1 MKKSEIILFVLAAIF
16 AGASVFLFLE
26 NRDLAA
32 EKPTDSQLA
41 QELESVRQANRDLR
55 ADADTAALELS
66 RSREQ
71 RRRLEKECADVGA
84 LASDQQEIIRNAEK
98 QISELEKAM
107 KEKDARIGKDK
118 EAALRD
124 ETLIAE
130 LQKKLAEENR
140 RAEELSGEIVRAEE
154 LSGEIVRLRSTQ
166 SRTEFETAIADMER
180 KLAETSRERDALDKE
195 LARKK
200 AEAETLRERLQDAAA
215 KEQEQTKK
223 IRDLENVI
231 ILLRRKA
238 ANY

>member
-32 EKPTDSQLA
+32 EKPADSQLA
-41 QELESVRQANRDLR
+41 QELEAARQANRDLR

-124 ETLIAE
+124 EALIAE

-140 RAEELSGEIVRAEE
+140 RAEE

>member
-124 ETLIAE
+124 EALIAE

-140 RAEELSGEIVRAEE
+140 RAEELSGEIVR
-154 LSGEIVRLRSTQ
+154 LRSTQ
-166 SRTEFETAIADMER
+166 IRTEFETAIADMER

-200 AEAETLRERLQDAAA
+200 AEAETLRERLQAAAA

>member
-26 NRDLAA
+26 NQDLAA

-124 ETLIAE
+124 EALIAE

-140 RAEELSGEIVRAEE
+140 RAEE

>member
-1 MKKSEIILFVLAAIF
+1 MFSISNDMKKSEIILFILAAIF

-32 EKPTDSQLA
+32 EKPSDSQLA

-124 ETLIAE
+124 EALIAE

-140 RAEELSGEIVRAEE
+140 RAEE

-180 KLAETSRERDALDKE
+180 KLAETSRERDALDKA
-195 LARKK
+195 LAREK
-200 AEAETLRERLQDAAA
+200 AEAETLRERLRDAAA

>member
-1 MKKSEIILFVLAAIF
+1 MQKSEIILCVLAAIF

-124 ETLIAE
+124 EALIAE

-140 RAEELSGEIVRAEE
+140 RAEE

>member
-32 EKPTDSQLA
+32 EKPADSQLA
-41 QELESVRQANRDLR
+41 QELEAARQANRDLR

-84 LASDQQEIIRNAEK
+84 LASNQQEIIRNAEK

-124 ETLIAE
+124 EALIAE

-140 RAEELSGEIVRAEE
+140 RAEELSGEIVR
-154 LSGEIVRLRSTQ
+154 LRSTQ
-166 SRTEFETAIADMER
+166 IRTEFETAIADMER

>member
-98 QISELEKAM
+98 QISEGEKAR
-107 KEKDARIGKDK
+107 KEKAPRIGKEK

-124 ETLIAE
+124 EALTAE
-130 LQKKLAEENR
+130 LQKKLGEENR
-140 RAEELSGEIVRAEE
+140 RAEE

>member
-26 NRDLAA
+26 NQDLAA
-32 EKPTDSQLA
+32 EKPADSQLA
-41 QELESVRQANRDLR
+41 QELEAARQANRDLR

-118 EAALRD
+118 EAALRN
-124 ETLIAE
+124 EALIAE

-140 RAEELSGEIVRAEE
+140 RAEE

-166 SRTEFETAIADMER
+166 SRTEFETAIAGMEQ
-180 KLAETSRERDALDKE
+180 KLAETSRERDALDKA
-195 LARKK
+195 LAREK
-200 AEAETLRERLQDAAA
+200 AEAETLRERLRDAAA

>member
-32 EKPTDSQLA
+32 EKPADSQLA
-41 QELESVRQANRDLR
+41 QELEAARQANRDLR

-107 KEKDARIGKDK
+107 KEKDARIGKEK
-118 EAALRD
+118 EAALRN
-124 ETLIAE
+124 EALIAE

-140 RAEELSGEIVRAEE
+140 RAEE

-166 SRTEFETAIADMER
+166 SRTEFETAIAGMEQ
-180 KLAETSRERDALDKE
+180 KLAETSRERDALDKA
-195 LARKK
+195 LAREK
-200 AEAETLRERLQDAAA
+200 AEAETLRERLRDAAA

>member
-32 EKPTDSQLA
+32 EKPADSQLA
-41 QELESVRQANRDLR
+41 QELEAVRQANRDLR

-84 LASDQQEIIRNAEK
+84 LASNQQEIIRNAEK
-98 QISELEKAM
+98 QISELEKAT
-107 KEKDARIGKDK
+107 KEKDARIGKEK
-118 EAALRD
+118 EAALRN
-124 ETLIAE
+124 EALIAE

-140 RAEELSGEIVRAEE
+140 RAEE

-166 SRTEFETAIADMER
+166 SRTEFETAIAGMEQ
-180 KLAETSRERDALDKE
+180 KLAETSRERDALDKA
-195 LARKK
+195 LAREK
-200 AEAETLRERLQDAAA
+200 AEAETLRERLRDAAA

>member
-118 EAALRD
+118 EAAIRD
-124 ETLIAE
+124 EALIAE

-140 RAEELSGEIVRAEE
+140 RAEE

>member
-1 MKKSEIILFVLAAIF
+1 MKKSEIILFILAAIF

-32 EKPTDSQLA
+32 EKPSDSQLA

-124 ETLIAE
+124 EALIAE

-140 RAEELSGEIVRAEE
+140 RAEE

>member
-32 EKPTDSQLA
+32 EKPSDSQLA

-124 ETLIAE
+124 EALIAE

-140 RAEELSGEIVRAEE
+140 RAEE

>member
-1 MKKSEIILFVLAAIF
+1 MKKSEIILFILAAIF

-32 EKPTDSQLA
+32 EKPSDSQLA

-124 ETLIAE
+124 EALIAE

-140 RAEELSGEIVRAEE
+140 RAEE

-180 KLAETSRERDALDKE
+180 KLAETSRERDALDKA
-195 LARKK
+195 LAREK
-200 AEAETLRERLQDAAA
+200 AEAETLRERLRDAAA

>member
-1 MKKSEIILFVLAAIF
+1 MFAISNDMKKSEIILFVLAAIF
-16 AGASVFLFLE
+16 AGASVVLFLE

-124 ETLIAE
+124 EALIAE

-140 RAEELSGEIVRAEE
+140 RAEE

>member
-32 EKPTDSQLA
+32 EKPADSQLA
-41 QELESVRQANRDLR
+41 QELEAARQANRDLR

-98 QISELEKAM
+98 QISELEKAT
-107 KEKDARIGKDK
+107 KEKDARIGKEK
-118 EAALRD
+118 EAALRN
-124 ETLIAE
+124 EALIAE

-140 RAEELSGEIVRAEE
+140 RAEE

-166 SRTEFETAIADMER
+166 SRTEFETAIAGMEQ
-180 KLAETSRERDALDKE
+180 KLAETSRERDALDKA
-195 LARKK
+195 LAREK
-200 AEAETLRERLQDAAA
+200 AEAETLRERLRDAAA

>member
-32 EKPTDSQLA
+32 EKPSDSQLA

-124 ETLIAE
+124 EALIAE

-140 RAEELSGEIVRAEE
+140 RAEE

-180 KLAETSRERDALDKE
+180 KLAETLRERDALDKE

>member
-124 ETLIAE
+124 EALIAE

-140 RAEELSGEIVRAEE
+140 RAEE

-180 KLAETSRERDALDKE
+180 KLAERLRERDALDKE

>member
-1 MKKSEIILFVLAAIF
+1 MFSISNDMKKSEIILFILAAIF

-32 EKPTDSQLA
+32 EKPSDSQLA

-124 ETLIAE
+124 EALIAE

-140 RAEELSGEIVRAEE
+140 RAEE

-180 KLAETSRERDALDKE
+180 KLAETLRERDALDKE

>member
-140 RAEELSGEIVRAEE
+140 RAEELSGEIVR
-154 LSGEIVRLRSTQ
+154 LRSTQ

>member
-32 EKPTDSQLA
+32 EKPADSQLA

-84 LASDQQEIIRNAEK
+84 LASDQQEIIRKAEK
-98 QISELEKAM
+98 QISELEKAT
-107 KEKDARIGKDK
+107 KEKDARIGKEK
-118 EAALRD
+118 EAALRN
-124 ETLIAE
+124 EALIAE

-140 RAEELSGEIVRAEE
+140 RAEE

-166 SRTEFETAIADMER
+166 SRTEFETAIAGMEQ
-180 KLAETSRERDALDKE
+180 KLAETSRERDALDKA
-195 LARKK
+195 LAREK
-200 AEAETLRERLQDAAA
+200 AEAETLRERLRDAAA

>member
-124 ETLIAE
+124 EALIAE

-140 RAEELSGEIVRAEE
+140 RAEE

-180 KLAETSRERDALDKE
+180 KLAETLRERDALDKE

>member
-32 EKPTDSQLA
+32 EKPADSQLA
-41 QELESVRQANRDLR
+41 QELEAARQANRDLR

-98 QISELEKAM
+98 QISELEKAT
-107 KEKDARIGKDK
+107 KEKDARIGKEK
-118 EAALRD
+118 EAALRN
-124 ETLIAE
+124 EALIAE

-140 RAEELSGEIVRAEE
+140 RAEELSGEIVR
-154 LSGEIVRLRSTQ
+154 LRSTQ
-166 SRTEFETAIADMER
+166 IRTEFETAIAGMEQ
-180 KLAETSRERDALDKE
+180 KLAETSRERDALDKA
-195 LARKK
+195 LAREK
-200 AEAETLRERLQDAAA
+200 AEAETLRERLRDAAA

>member
-124 ETLIAE
+124 EALIAE

-140 RAEELSGEIVRAEE
+140 RAEE

>member
-1 MKKSEIILFVLAAIF
+1 MFSISNDMKKSEIILFVLAAIF

-124 ETLIAE
+124 EALIAE

-140 RAEELSGEIVRAEE
+140 RAEE

>member
-32 EKPTDSQLA
+32 EKPADSQLA
-41 QELESVRQANRDLR
+41 QELEAVRQANRDLR

-84 LASDQQEIIRNAEK
+84 LASNAEK

-107 KEKDARIGKDK
+107 KEKEARIGKEK
-118 EAALRD
+118 EAALRN
-124 ETLIAE
+124 EALIAE

-140 RAEELSGEIVRAEE
+140 RAEELSGEIVR
-154 LSGEIVRLRSTQ
+154 LRSTQ
-166 SRTEFETAIADMER
+166 IRTEFETAIADMER

>member
-1 MKKSEIILFVLAAIF
+1 MFSISNDMKKSEIILFILAAIF

-32 EKPTDSQLA
+32 EKPSDSQLA

-124 ETLIAE
+124 EALIAE

-140 RAEELSGEIVRAEE
+140 RAEE

>member
-32 EKPTDSQLA
+32 EKPADSQLA
-41 QELESVRQANRDLR
+41 QELEAARQANRDLR

-118 EAALRD
+118 EAALRN
-124 ETLIAE
+124 EALIAE

-140 RAEELSGEIVRAEE
+140 RAEE

-166 SRTEFETAIADMER
+166 SRTEFETAIAGMEQ
-180 KLAETSRERDALDKE
+180 KLAETSRERDALDKA
-195 LARKK
+195 LAREK
-200 AEAETLRERLQDAAA
+200 AEAETLRERLRDAAA

>member
-118 EAALRD
+118 EAALRN
-124 ETLIAE
+124 EALIAE

-140 RAEELSGEIVRAEE
+140 RAEE

>member
-32 EKPTDSQLA
+32 EKPADSQLA
-41 QELESVRQANRDLR
+41 QELEAARQANRDLR

-118 EAALRD
+118 EAALRN
-124 ETLIAE
+124 EALIAE

-140 RAEELSGEIVRAEE
+140 RAEELSGEIVR
-154 LSGEIVRLRSTQ
+154 LRSTQ
-166 SRTEFETAIADMER
+166 SRTEFEMAIAGMEQ
-180 KLAETSRERDALDKE
+180 KLAETSRERDALDKA
-195 LARKK
+195 LAREK
-200 AEAETLRERLQDAAA
+200 AEAETLRERLRDAAA

>member
-32 EKPTDSQLA
+32 EKPADSQLA
-41 QELESVRQANRDLR
+41 QELEAARQANRDLR

-84 LASDQQEIIRNAEK
+84 LASDQQEIIREAEK
-98 QISELEKAM
+98 QISELEKAT

-118 EAALRD
+118 EAALRN
-124 ETLIAE
+124 EALIAE

-140 RAEELSGEIVRAEE
+140 RAEE

-166 SRTEFETAIADMER
+166 SRTEFETAIAGMEQ
-180 KLAETSRERDALDKE
+180 KLAETSRERDALDKA
-195 LARKK
+195 LAREK
-200 AEAETLRERLQDAAA
+200 AEAETLRERLRDAAA